1 MTKIRLT
8 HAFASNLCS
17 LYYDRGFTPSLEST
31 VPAAARRGRGPRKG
45 ALGEGSA
52 GRMEEGKAPDQE
64 DGMVEEAGEQEA
76 QDDVGF
82 GAAVRSRFLRLH
94 VLHCLMHETMC
105 LRQHRNHRCNQPP
118 DPVSAVGCAGD
129 QTVEEYLQSYCDR
142 LVKVREG
149 WHEVERLNLRR
160 EAETW
165 PCYTSRRSRSMRRRR
180 WRR

>member
-45 ALGEGSA
+45 ALEEGS
-52 GRMEEGKAPDQE
+52 GGKMEEGKAPDQE

-82 GAAVRSRFLRLH
+82 GTAVRSRFLRLY
-94 VLHCLMHETMC
+94 VM
-105 LRQHRNHRCNQPP
+105 RQSASIKNSCARGNIAIIGV
-118 DPVSAVGCAGD
+118 VS
-129 QTVEEYLQSYCDR
+129 R
-142 LVKVREG
+142 LTLC
-149 WHEVERLNLRR
+149 RLWGVQGTRQ
-160 EAETW
+160 
-165 PCYTSRRSRSMRRRR
+165 SRSTCSPTVTGL
-180 WRR
+180 